1 MTKTLKQYLS
11 LRGLLVKKLKKQKR
25 ELEAINKLL
34 LEFPKVE
41 RMLAYC
47 KDNEKVVNCCVYHE
61 KSNSNTVTTVFQV
74 NFIGLQKAY
83 VVSMED
89 LLKLNLASEQ
99 LINIKVK

>member
-1 MTKTLKQYLS
+1 MSKTLKQYLS
-11 LRGLLVKKLKKQKR
+11 LRGLLVRKLKKQKR
-25 ELEAINKLL
+25 ELEAINELL

-47 KDNEKVVNCCVYHE
+47 RDNEKVVNCCVYLH
-61 KSNSNTVTTVFQV
+61 KSNSNTFTKFEV

-89 LLKLNLASEQ
+89 LLKLNLVSEQ
-99 LINIKVK
+99 FINIKVK